1 MKSVYIVQMTFS
13 GVKNYVVGVFENLED
28 AEEVA
33 TDKMSKI
40 TNDYYWVDGVPGTKF
55 LVENAKEKIQVMLT
69 VKKYLV
75 NNK

>member
-1 MKSVYIVQMTFS
+1 MESVYIVQMTFS

-28 AEEVA
+28 AEKVA

-55 LVENAKEKIQVMLT
+55 LVENAKEKMDGSPRFID
-69 VKKYLV
+69 
-75 NNK
+75 